1 MSTGGCKHSFSLAV
15 HSKGQSTQL
24 PCCYASKFRQ
34 HPPTKRSATRP
45 SYEKKIKPAPT
56 YFVKNE
62 GIKKK
67 EKLKKIL
74 PGHLDVNEDEMLENY
89 AQGLNEFRAVRV
101 ADS

>member
-15 HSKGQSTQL
+15 HSKGQSRQL

-34 HPPTKRSATRP
+34 HPPTKHSATRP
-45 SYEKKIKPAPT
+45 SYEKKKTSANL
-56 YFVKNE
+56 FREKRRD
-62 GIKKK
+62 KKK

>member
-1 MSTGGCKHSFSLAV
+1 MLVSASSI
-15 HSKGQSTQL
+15 L
-24 PCCYASKFRQ
+24 P
-34 HPPTKRSATRP
+34 P
-45 SYEKKIKPAPT
+45 SVQRLDHLIKKKPANANL
-56 YFVKNE
+56 FREKRRD
-62 GIKKK
+62 KKK